1 MKLKTTSASF
11 LSLFAACS
19 LFAADAAVQPENT
32 VAEAPAEPVI
42 EQYDGS
48 WHFSVGASYRN
59 FRSPRFKSANSGSFS
74 NALVTLSGEVLS
86 ATDAN
91 LRKAW
96 VERGYSTEQDGAY
109 ALTFASFEGGSVSG
123 SGDYDTFERF
133 APVLAI
139 GTDIWS
145 DGALSLAFVA
155 NFQFFNVDTSDKA
168 SGDAI
173 GKITAD
179 NRFVTYDSEGNTFTP
194 NWNDTTGRGEVADAS
209 VKAVA
214 KTKFDMQLYV
224 FDAGLKLGYDFDSG
238 FRTYIAAGPTL
249 SIADMESSS
258 YAKVSNSS
266 GKIVSGSG
274 RDNDVEFNFG
284 FYVSAGAEFWFNESY
299 GLSAEVRYDNGFG
312 DVDTH
317 YVSQSLDSWGG
328 MVKLNMRF

>member
-19 LFAADAAVQPENT
+19 LFAADATVQPENT
-32 VAEAPAEPVI
+32 AAEAPADPVI
-42 EQYDGS
+42 EQYDSS

-74 NALVTLSGEVLS
+74 NALITLSGEVLD
-86 ATDAN
+86 ATNEN

-96 VERGYSTEQDGAY
+96 TERGYSTDSDGSEAF
-109 ALTFASFEGGSVSG
+109 TFASFQGGAVSG
-123 SGDYDTFERF
+123 SGDYTTFERF
-133 APVLAI
+133 APVLGI

-155 NFQFFNVDTSDKA
+155 NFQFFNVDSSDKA

-173 GKITAD
+173 GTITAD
-179 NRFVTYDSEGNTFTP
+179 NRFVAYHKDTDTFTP
-194 NWNDTTGRGEVADAS
+194 NWDAATDRGQKADAS
-209 VKAVA
+209 VKAIA

-238 FRTYIAAGPTL
+238 FRTYLATGPTL

-258 YAKVSNSS
+258 YAKVSNST

-328 MVKLNMRF
+328 MVKLNVRF